1 MALGRDAV
9 DVEMDRLVN
18 AGMLAAAELALA
30 SDLLDD
36 NALHHE
42 FECRMA
48 CRFAE
53 NAARGADKLRRER
66 E

>member
-1 MALGRDAV
+1 
-9 DVEMDRLVN
+9 
-18 AGMLAAAELALA
+18 MLAAAELALA
-30 SDLLDD
+30 SDLLDN